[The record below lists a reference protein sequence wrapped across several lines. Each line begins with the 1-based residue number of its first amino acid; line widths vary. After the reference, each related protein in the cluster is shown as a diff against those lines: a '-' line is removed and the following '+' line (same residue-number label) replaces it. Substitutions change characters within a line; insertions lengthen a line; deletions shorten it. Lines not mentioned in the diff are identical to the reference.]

1 MSYILNKTNGAVLT
15 IVQDAT
21 IDLTTDLKFLGR
33 NYAGYGEFQNENF
46 IKLLENFANTTAPS
60 KPIEG
65 QVWYD
70 TANKQ
75 LKFFDVTAWKGVGNI
90 DVSLS
95 NPSTSRNPSIG
106 DMWYYTAGE
115 QLYAY
120 NGTEYILIG
129 PPTGADKQAG
139 WRGDYE
145 QSAAQPGVPIY
156 NIKAVIGADVIA
168 TVSDDEYTLAADASS
183 NYPLYVDQGSG
194 PAQKLYKGINLSD
207 AHPVTGVSATF
218 NTSTY
223 AYTSGTIL
231 WGTAAHAIFA
241 STATVA
247 GSIGYHVN
255 TATSAYLP
263 VSFVTVD
270 SASSG
275 SGVTTLV
282 GASNISW
289 GFTYNPLNNYVR
301 ATRFEGVAT
310 SALYADLA
318 ERYETD
324 AVYDEGTVL
333 VIGGEKELTT
343 TVTRGDL
350 AVAGIVSKN
359 PGLMMNSEAGN
370 DLTHPYIALKG
381 RVPCKVI
388 GPVSKGDL
396 LVTGVIP
403 GHAEVYNSDEQN
415 PNAVFAKALQNFYGD
430 FGIIEVKL

>member
-15 IVQDAT
+15 VVQDAS

-46 IKLLENFANTTAPS
+46 IRLLENFANTSAPT

-65 QVWYD
+65 QIWYD

-75 LKFFDVTAWKGVGNI
+75 LKFFDVTAWKGVGNV
-90 DVSLS
+90 DVSLD
-95 NPSTSRNPSIG
+95 NPSTARNPTMG

-115 QLYAY
+115 QLYVY

-129 PPTGADKQAG
+129 PPVGADKQAG
-139 WRGDYE
+139 WRGDFE
-145 QSAAQPGVPIY
+145 QSSVQPGVPIY

-168 TVSDDEYTLAADASS
+168 TVSDDEYILAADTS
-183 NYPLYVDQGSG
+183 NDYPLYVEQT
-194 PAQKLYKGINLSD
+194 PPQKLYKGINLSG
-207 AHPVTGVSATF
+207 ANPITGVSATF
-218 NTSTY
+218 STGTY

-255 TATSAYLP
+255 TTTSVYLP

-270 SASSG
+270 AESSS

-282 GASNISW
+282 GASNINW

-318 ERYETD
+318 ERYAAD

-333 VIGGEKELTT
+333 IIGGVKEVTS
-343 TVTRGDL
+343 TVIRGSV

-359 PGLMMNSEAGN
+359 PGYMMNSEAGN
-370 DLTHPYIALKG
+370 DKTHPYIALKG
-381 RVPCKVI
+381 RVPCKVV
-388 GPVSKGDL
+388 GPIARGDL
-396 LVTGVIP
+396 LVTSAIE
-403 GHAEVYNSDEQN
+403 GHAEVYNSKEQE
-415 PNAVFAKALQNFYGD
+415 PHAVFARALENFNGVT
-430 FGIIEVKL
+430 GIIEVKL